1 MIQHIASF
9 FRAINAN
16 SHPGDIAHAAALGLF
31 LAILPKNNLTFTF
44 LFFLSIF
51 IRINKGAFF
60 ISFILFGFITPFM
73 DVLIN
78 NIGFWA
84 VQLPFLRPI
93 FIMLENI
100 PFAALFKLSNTMVL
114 GGIIWG
120 LALYTP
126 VYILTRI
133 ITAKYR
139 KYMQPSVGNVKGAG
153 ILGKIPLL
161 RHLTKISEIKDNF

>member
-1 MIQHIASF
+1 
-9 FRAINAN
+9 
-16 SHPGDIAHAAALGLF
+16 
-31 LAILPKNNLTFTF
+31 
-44 LFFLSIF
+44 
-51 IRINKGAFF
+51 
-60 ISFILFGFITPFM
+60 M

-84 VQLPFLRPI
+84 VQLAFLRPV
-93 FIMLENI
+93 FIALENI
-100 PFAALFKLSNTMVL
+100 PFVALFKLSNTMVL

-120 LALYTP
+120 LILYIP

-153 ILGKIPLL
+153 FLGKIPIL
-161 RHLTKISEIKDNF
+161 RHLTKISDIKDNF

>member
-1 MIQHIASF
+1 MIKYVTSF

-16 SHPGDIAHAAALGLF
+16 AHPGDIAHAVALGLF

-60 ISFILFGFITPFM
+60 ISFILFGFVTPFM

-84 VQLPFLRPI
+84 VQLSFLRPI
-93 FIMLENI
+93 FIALENI
-100 PFAALFKLSNTMVL
+100 PFVALFKLSNTMVL

-120 LALYTP
+120 LILYIP

-133 ITAKYR
+133 IIAKYR
-139 KYMQPSVGNVKGAG
+139 KYMQPAVNVKGVG
-153 ILGKIPLL
+153 LLGKIPLL
-161 RHLTKISEIKDNF
+161 RHLTKISYIKDNF

>member
-1 MIQHIASF
+1 MIKYVTSF
-9 FRAINAN
+9 FKSINAN
-16 SHPGDIAHAAALGLF
+16 AHPGDIAHAVALGLF

-60 ISFILFGFITPFM
+60 ISFILFGFVTPFM
-73 DVLIN
+73 DIIIN

-84 VQLPFLRPI
+84 VQLSFLRPI
-93 FIMLENI
+93 FIALENI
-100 PFAALFKLSNTMVL
+100 PFVALFKLSNTMVL

-120 LALYTP
+120 LILYIP

-133 ITAKYR
+133 IIAKYR
-139 KYMQPSVGNVKGAG
+139 KYMQPAVNVKGVG
-153 ILGKIPLL
+153 LLGKIPLL
-161 RHLTKISEIKDNF
+161 CHLTKISDIKENF

>member
-1 MIQHIASF
+1 MIKYVTSF

-16 SHPGDIAHAAALGLF
+16 AHPGDIAHAVALGLF

-60 ISFILFGFITPFM
+60 ISFILFGFVTPFM

-84 VQLPFLRPI
+84 VQLSFLRPI
-93 FIMLENI
+93 FIALENI
-100 PFAALFKLSNTMVL
+100 PFVALFKLSNTMVL

-120 LALYTP
+120 LILYIP

-133 ITAKYR
+133 IIAKYR
-139 KYMQPSVGNVKGAG
+139 KYMQPAVNVKGVG
-153 ILGKIPLL
+153 LLGKILLL
-161 RHLTKISEIKDNF
+161 RHLTKISDIKDNF

>member
-1 MIQHIASF
+1 MIKYVTSF

-16 SHPGDIAHAAALGLF
+16 THPGDIAHAVALGLF

-60 ISFILFGFITPFM
+60 ISFILFGFVTPFM

-84 VQLPFLRPI
+84 VQLSFLRPI
-93 FIMLENI
+93 FIALENI
-100 PFAALFKLSNTMVL
+100 PFVALFKLSNTMVL

-120 LALYTP
+120 LILYIP

-133 ITAKYR
+133 IIAKYR
-139 KYMQPSVGNVKGAG
+139 KYMQPAVNVKGVG
-153 ILGKIPLL
+153 LLGKIPLL
-161 RHLTKISEIKDNF
+161 RHLTKISDIKDNF

>member
-1 MIQHIASF
+1 MIKYVTSF
-9 FRAINAN
+9 FKAINAN
-16 SHPGDIAHAAALGLF
+16 AHPGDIAHAVALGLF

-60 ISFILFGFITPFM
+60 ISFILFGFLTPFM
-73 DVLIN
+73 DVIIN

-84 VQLPFLRPI
+84 VQLLFLRPI
-93 FIMLENI
+93 FIALENI
-100 PFAALFKLSNTMVL
+100 PFVALFKLSNTMVL

-120 LALYTP
+120 LILYIP

-133 ITAKYR
+133 IVAKYR
-139 KYMQPSVGNVKGAG
+139 KYMQPAVNVKGVG
-153 ILGKIPLL
+153 LLGKIPLL
-161 RHLTKISEIKDNF
+161 RHLTKISDIKDNF

>member
-1 MIQHIASF
+1 MIKYVTSF

-16 SHPGDIAHAAALGLF
+16 AHPGDIAHAVALGLF

-60 ISFILFGFITPFM
+60 ISFILFGFVTPFM

-84 VQLPFLRPI
+84 VQLLFLRPI
-93 FIMLENI
+93 FIALENI
-100 PFAALFKLSNTMVL
+100 PFVALFKLSNTMVL

-120 LALYTP
+120 LILYIP

-133 ITAKYR
+133 IIAKYR
-139 KYMQPSVGNVKGAG
+139 KYMQPAVNVKGVG
-153 ILGKIPLL
+153 LLGKIPLL
-161 RHLTKISEIKDNF
+161 RHLTKISDIKDNF

>member
-1 MIQHIASF
+1 MIKYVTSF
-9 FRAINAN
+9 FKSINAN
-16 SHPGDIAHAAALGLF
+16 AHPGDIAHAVALGLF

-60 ISFILFGFITPFM
+60 ISFILLGFVTPFM
-73 DVLIN
+73 DIIIN

-84 VQLPFLRPI
+84 VQLSFLRPI
-93 FIMLENI
+93 FIALENI
-100 PFAALFKLSNTMVL
+100 PFVALFKLSNTMVL

-120 LALYTP
+120 LILYIP

-133 ITAKYR
+133 IIAKYR
-139 KYMQPSVGNVKGAG
+139 KYMQPAVNVKGVG
-153 ILGKIPLL
+153 LLGKIPLL
-161 RHLTKISEIKDNF
+161 RHLTKISDIKDNF

>member
-1 MIQHIASF
+1 MIKYVTSF
-9 FRAINAN
+9 FKAINAN
-16 SHPGDIAHAAALGLF
+16 AHPGDIAHAVALGLF

-60 ISFILFGFITPFM
+60 ISFILLGFVTPFM
-73 DVLIN
+73 DIIIN

-84 VQLPFLRPI
+84 VQLSFLRPI
-93 FIMLENI
+93 FIALENI
-100 PFAALFKLSNTMVL
+100 PFVALFKLSNTMVL

-120 LALYTP
+120 LILYIP

-133 ITAKYR
+133 IIAKYR
-139 KYMQPSVGNVKGAG
+139 KYMQPAVNVKGVG
-153 ILGKIPLL
+153 LLGKIPLL
-161 RHLTKISEIKDNF
+161 RHLTKISDIKDNF

>member
-1 MIQHIASF
+1 MIKYVTSF

-16 SHPGDIAHAAALGLF
+16 AHPGDIAHAVALGLF

-60 ISFILFGFITPFM
+60 IAFILFGFVTPFM

-84 VQLPFLRPI
+84 VQLLFLRPI
-93 FIMLENI
+93 FIALENI
-100 PFAALFKLSNTMVL
+100 PFVALFKLSNTMVL

-120 LALYTP
+120 LILYIP

-133 ITAKYR
+133 IIAKYR
-139 KYMQPSVGNVKGAG
+139 KYMQPAVNVKGVG
-153 ILGKIPLL
+153 LLGKIPLL
-161 RHLTKISEIKDNF
+161 RHLTKISDIKDNF

>member
-1 MIQHIASF
+1 MIKYVTSF
-9 FRAINAN
+9 FKAINAN
-16 SHPGDIAHAAALGLF
+16 AHPGDIAHAAALGLF

-60 ISFILFGFITPFM
+60 LSFILFGFITPFM

-78 NIGFWA
+78 NIGFWV

-93 FIMLENI
+93 FITLENI
-100 PFAALFKLSNTMVL
+100 PFVALFKLSNTMVL
-114 GGIIWG
+114 GGIVWG
-120 LALYTP
+120 LILYTP

-139 KYMQPSVGNVKGAG
+139 KYMQPAVGNAKGVG
-153 ILGKIPLL
+153 ILGKIPIL
-161 RHLTKISEIKDNF
+161 RHLTKISDIKDNF

>member
-1 MIQHIASF
+1 MIKYVTSF
-9 FRAINAN
+9 FKAINAN
-16 SHPGDIAHAAALGLF
+16 AHPGDIAHAVALGLF

-60 ISFILFGFITPFM
+60 ISFILFGFVTPFM

-84 VQLPFLRPI
+84 VQLSFLRPI
-93 FIMLENI
+93 FIALENI
-100 PFAALFKLSNTMVL
+100 PFIALFKLSNTMVL

-120 LALYTP
+120 LILYIP

-133 ITAKYR
+133 IIAKYR
-139 KYMQPSVGNVKGAG
+139 KYMQPAVNVKGVG
-153 ILGKIPLL
+153 LLGKIPLL
-161 RHLTKISEIKDNF
+161 RHLTKISDIKDNF

>member
-1 MIQHIASF
+1 MIKYVTSF

-16 SHPGDIAHAAALGLF
+16 AHPGDIAHAVALGLF

-60 ISFILFGFITPFM
+60 ISFILLGFVTPFM
-73 DVLIN
+73 DIIIN

-84 VQLPFLRPI
+84 VQLSFLRPI
-93 FIMLENI
+93 FVTLENI
-100 PFAALFKLSNTMVL
+100 PFVALFKLSNTMVL

-120 LALYTP
+120 LILYVP

-133 ITAKYR
+133 IIAKYR
-139 KYMQPSVGNVKGAG
+139 KYMQPAVNVKGVG
-153 ILGKIPLL
+153 LLGKIPLL
-161 RHLTKISEIKDNF
+161 RHLTKISDIKDNF

>member
-1 MIQHIASF
+1 MIKYVTSF

-16 SHPGDIAHAAALGLF
+16 AHPGDIAHAVALGLF

-60 ISFILFGFITPFM
+60 ISFILFGFVTPFM

-84 VQLPFLRPI
+84 VQLLFLRPI
-93 FIMLENI
+93 FIALENI
-100 PFAALFKLSNTMVL
+100 PFVALFKLSNTMVL

-120 LALYTP
+120 LILYIP

-133 ITAKYR
+133 IVAKYR
-139 KYMQPSVGNVKGAG
+139 KYMQPAVNVKGVG
-153 ILGKIPLL
+153 LLGKIPLL
-161 RHLTKISEIKDNF
+161 RHLTKISDIKDNF

>member
-1 MIQHIASF
+1 MIKYVPSF

-16 SHPGDIAHAAALGLF
+16 AHPGDIAHAVALGLF

-60 ISFILFGFITPFM
+60 ISFILFGFVTPFM

-84 VQLPFLRPI
+84 VQLLFLRPI
-93 FIMLENI
+93 FIALENI
-100 PFAALFKLSNTMVL
+100 PFVALFKLSNTMVL

-120 LALYTP
+120 LILYIP

-133 ITAKYR
+133 IIAKYR
-139 KYMQPSVGNVKGAG
+139 KYMQPAVNVKGVG
-153 ILGKIPLL
+153 LLGKIPLL
-161 RHLTKISEIKDNF
+161 RHLTKISDIKDNF

>member
-1 MIQHIASF
+1 MIKYVTSF

-16 SHPGDIAHAAALGLF
+16 AHPGDIAHAVTLGLF

-60 ISFILFGFITPFM
+60 IAFILFGFVTPFM

-84 VQLPFLRPI
+84 VQLLFLRPI
-93 FIMLENI
+93 FIALENI
-100 PFAALFKLSNTMVL
+100 PFVALFKLSNTMVL

-120 LALYTP
+120 LILYIP

-133 ITAKYR
+133 IIAKYR
-139 KYMQPSVGNVKGAG
+139 KYMQPAVNVKGVG
-153 ILGKIPLL
+153 LLGKIPLL
-161 RHLTKISEIKDNF
+161 RHLTKISDIKDNF

>member
-1 MIQHIASF
+1 MIKYVTSF

-16 SHPGDIAHAAALGLF
+16 AHPGDIAHAVALGLF

-60 ISFILFGFITPFM
+60 ISFILFGFVTPFM
-73 DVLIN
+73 DIIIN

-84 VQLPFLRPI
+84 VQLSFLSPI
-93 FIMLENI
+93 FIALENI
-100 PFAALFKLSNTMVL
+100 PFVALFKLSNTMVL

-120 LALYTP
+120 LILYIP

-133 ITAKYR
+133 IIAKYR
-139 KYMQPSVGNVKGAG
+139 KYMQPAVNVKGVG
-153 ILGKIPLL
+153 LLGKIPLL
-161 RHLTKISEIKDNF
+161 RHLTKISDIKDNF

>member
-1 MIQHIASF
+1 MIKYVTSF
-9 FRAINAN
+9 FKSINAN
-16 SHPGDIAHAAALGLF
+16 AHPGDIAHAVALGLF

-60 ISFILFGFITPFM
+60 ISFILFGFVTPFM

-84 VQLPFLRPI
+84 VQLLFLRPI
-93 FIMLENI
+93 FIALENI
-100 PFAALFKLSNTMVL
+100 PFVALFKLSNTMVL

-120 LALYTP
+120 LILYIP

-133 ITAKYR
+133 IIAKYR
-139 KYMQPSVGNVKGAG
+139 KYMQPAVNVKGVG
-153 ILGKIPLL
+153 LLGKIPLL
-161 RHLTKISEIKDNF
+161 RHLTKISDIKDNF

>member
-1 MIQHIASF
+1 MIKYITSF

-16 SHPGDIAHAAALGLF
+16 AHPGDIAHAVALGLF

-60 ISFILFGFITPFM
+60 ISFILFGFVTPFM

-84 VQLPFLRPI
+84 VQLSFLRPI
-93 FIMLENI
+93 FIALENI
-100 PFAALFKLSNTMVL
+100 PFVALFKLSNTMVL

-120 LALYTP
+120 LILYIP

-133 ITAKYR
+133 IIAKYR
-139 KYMQPSVGNVKGAG
+139 KYMQPAVNVKGVG
-153 ILGKIPLL
+153 LLGKIPLL
-161 RHLTKISEIKDNF
+161 RHLTKISDIKDNF

>member
-1 MIQHIASF
+1 MIKYVTSF

-16 SHPGDIAHAAALGLF
+16 AHPGDIAHAVALGLF
-31 LAILPKNNLTFTF
+31 LAILPKNNLTVTF

-60 ISFILFGFITPFM
+60 ISFILFGFVTPFM

-84 VQLPFLRPI
+84 VQLSFLRPI
-93 FIMLENI
+93 FIALENI
-100 PFAALFKLSNTMVL
+100 PFIALFKLSNTMVL

-120 LALYTP
+120 LILYIP

-133 ITAKYR
+133 IIAKYR
-139 KYMQPSVGNVKGAG
+139 KYMQPAVNVKGVG
-153 ILGKIPLL
+153 LLGKIPLL
-161 RHLTKISEIKDNF
+161 RHLTKISDIKDNF

>member
-1 MIQHIASF
+1 MIKYVTSF
-9 FRAINAN
+9 FKSINAN
-16 SHPGDIAHAAALGLF
+16 AHPGDIAHAVALGLF

-60 ISFILFGFITPFM
+60 ISFILFGFVTPFM
-73 DVLIN
+73 DIIIN

-84 VQLPFLRPI
+84 VQLSFLRPI
-93 FIMLENI
+93 FIALENI
-100 PFAALFKLSNTMVL
+100 PFVALFKLSNTMVL

-120 LALYTP
+120 LILYIP

-133 ITAKYR
+133 IIAKYR
-139 KYMQPSVGNVKGAG
+139 KYMQPAVNVKGVG
-153 ILGKIPLL
+153 LLGKIPLL
-161 RHLTKISEIKDNF
+161 RHLTKISDIKENF

>member
-1 MIQHIASF
+1 MIKYVTSF

-16 SHPGDIAHAAALGLF
+16 AHPGDIAHAVALGLF

-60 ISFILFGFITPFM
+60 ISFILFGFVTPFM

-84 VQLPFLRPI
+84 VQLSFLRPI
-93 FIMLENI
+93 FIALENI
-100 PFAALFKLSNTMVL
+100 PFVALFKLSNTMVL

-120 LALYTP
+120 LILYIP

-133 ITAKYR
+133 IIAKYR
-139 KYMQPSVGNVKGAG
+139 KYMQPAVNVKGVSL
-153 ILGKIPLL
+153 LGKIPLL
-161 RHLTKISEIKDNF
+161 RHLTKISDIKDNF

>member
-1 MIQHIASF
+1 MIKYVTSF

-16 SHPGDIAHAAALGLF
+16 AHPGDIAHAVALGLF

-60 ISFILFGFITPFM
+60 ISFILFGFVTPFM

-84 VQLPFLRPI
+84 VQLSFLRPI
-93 FIMLENI
+93 FIALENI
-100 PFAALFKLSNTMVL
+100 PFVALFKLSNTMVL

-120 LALYTP
+120 LILYIP

-133 ITAKYR
+133 IVAKYR
-139 KYMQPSVGNVKGAG
+139 KYMQPAVNVKGVG
-153 ILGKIPLL
+153 LLGKIPLL
-161 RHLTKISEIKDNF
+161 RHLTKISDIKDNF

>member
-1 MIQHIASF
+1 MIKYVTSF

-16 SHPGDIAHAAALGLF
+16 AHPGDIAHAVALGLF

-60 ISFILFGFITPFM
+60 ISFILFGFLTPFM

-84 VQLPFLRPI
+84 VQLLFLRPI
-93 FIMLENI
+93 FIALENI
-100 PFAALFKLSNTMVL
+100 PFVALFKLSNTMVL
-114 GGIIWG
+114 GGIICG
-120 LALYTP
+120 LILYIP

-133 ITAKYR
+133 IIAKYR
-139 KYMQPSVGNVKGAG
+139 KYMQPAVNVKGVG
-153 ILGKIPLL
+153 LLGKIPLL
-161 RHLTKISEIKDNF
+161 RHLTKISDIKDNF

>member
-1 MIQHIASF
+1 MIKYVTSF

-16 SHPGDIAHAAALGLF
+16 AHPGDIAHAVALGLF

-60 ISFILFGFITPFM
+60 IAFILFGFVTPFM

-84 VQLPFLRPI
+84 VQLSFLRPI
-93 FIMLENI
+93 FIALENI
-100 PFAALFKLSNTMVL
+100 PFVALFKLSNTMVL

-120 LALYTP
+120 LILYIP

-133 ITAKYR
+133 IIAKYR
-139 KYMQPSVGNVKGAG
+139 KYMQPAVNVKGVG
-153 ILGKIPLL
+153 LLGKIPLL
-161 RHLTKISEIKDNF
+161 RHLTKISDIKDNF

>member
-1 MIQHIASF
+1 MIKYVTSF

-16 SHPGDIAHAAALGLF
+16 AHPGDIAHAVALGLF

-60 ISFILFGFITPFM
+60 ISFILFGFVTPFM

-84 VQLPFLRPI
+84 VQLSFLRPI
-93 FIMLENI
+93 FIALENI
-100 PFAALFKLSNTMVL
+100 PFVALFKLSNTMVL

-120 LALYTP
+120 LILYVP

-133 ITAKYR
+133 IVAKYR
-139 KYMQPSVGNVKGAG
+139 KYMQPAVNVKGVG
-153 ILGKIPLL
+153 LLGKIPLL
-161 RHLTKISEIKDNF
+161 RHLTKISDIKDNF

>member
-1 MIQHIASF
+1 MIKYVTSF

-16 SHPGDIAHAAALGLF
+16 AHPGDIAHAVALGLF

-60 ISFILFGFITPFM
+60 ISFILFGFVTPFM

-84 VQLPFLRPI
+84 VQLSFLRPI
-93 FIMLENI
+93 FIALENI
-100 PFAALFKLSNTMVL
+100 PFIALFKLSNTMVL

-120 LALYTP
+120 LILYIP
-126 VYILTRI
+126 IYILTRI
-133 ITAKYR
+133 IIAKYR
-139 KYMQPSVGNVKGAG
+139 KYMQPAVNVKGVG
-153 ILGKIPLL
+153 LLGKIPLL
-161 RHLTKISEIKDNF
+161 RHLTKISDIKDNF

>member
-1 MIQHIASF
+1 MIKYVTSF
-9 FRAINAN
+9 FKAINAN
-16 SHPGDIAHAAALGLF
+16 AHPGDIAHAVALGLF

-60 ISFILFGFITPFM
+60 ISFILLGFVTPFM

-84 VQLPFLRPI
+84 VQLSFLRPI
-93 FIMLENI
+93 FIALENI
-100 PFAALFKLSNTMVL
+100 PFVALFKLSNTMVL

-120 LALYTP
+120 LILYIP

-133 ITAKYR
+133 IIAKYR
-139 KYMQPSVGNVKGAG
+139 KYMQPAVNVKGVG
-153 ILGKIPLL
+153 LLGKIPLL
-161 RHLTKISEIKDNF
+161 RHLTKISDIKDNF

>member
-1 MIQHIASF
+1 MIKYVTSF

-16 SHPGDIAHAAALGLF
+16 AHPGDIAHAVALGLF

-60 ISFILFGFITPFM
+60 ISFILFGFVTPFM

-84 VQLPFLRPI
+84 VQLSFLRPI
-93 FIMLENI
+93 FIALENI
-100 PFAALFKLSNTMVL
+100 PFVALFKLSNTMVL

-120 LALYTP
+120 LILYVP

-133 ITAKYR
+133 IIAKYR
-139 KYMQPSVGNVKGAG
+139 KYMQPAVNVKGVG
-153 ILGKIPLL
+153 LLGKIPLL
-161 RHLTKISEIKDNF
+161 RHLTKISDIKDNF

>member
-1 MIQHIASF
+1 MIKYVTSF

-16 SHPGDIAHAAALGLF
+16 AHPGDIAHAVALGLF

-60 ISFILFGFITPFM
+60 ISFILFGFVTPFM
-73 DVLIN
+73 DILIN

-84 VQLPFLRPI
+84 VQLSFLRPI
-93 FIMLENI
+93 FIALENI
-100 PFAALFKLSNTMVL
+100 PFVALFKLSNTMVL

-120 LALYTP
+120 LILYIP

-133 ITAKYR
+133 IIAKYR
-139 KYMQPSVGNVKGAG
+139 KYMQPAVNVKGVG
-153 ILGKIPLL
+153 LLGKIPLL
-161 RHLTKISEIKDNF
+161 RHLTKISDIKDNF

>member
-1 MIQHIASF
+1 MIKYVTSF

-16 SHPGDIAHAAALGLF
+16 AHPGDIAHAVALGLF

-60 ISFILFGFITPFM
+60 IAFILFGFVTPFM

-84 VQLPFLRPI
+84 VQLSFLRPI
-93 FIMLENI
+93 FIALENI
-100 PFAALFKLSNTMVL
+100 PFVALFKLSNTMVL

-120 LALYTP
+120 LILYIP
-126 VYILTRI
+126 LYILTRI
-133 ITAKYR
+133 IIAKDR
-139 KYMQPSVGNVKGAG
+139 KYMQPAVNVKGVG
-153 ILGKIPLL
+153 LLGKIPLL
-161 RHLTKISEIKDNF
+161 RHLTKISDIKDNF

>member
-1 MIQHIASF
+1 MIKYVTSF

-16 SHPGDIAHAAALGLF
+16 AHPGDIAHAVALGLF

-60 ISFILFGFITPFM
+60 ISFILFGFVTPFM
-73 DVLIN
+73 DIIIN

-84 VQLPFLRPI
+84 VQLSFLRPI
-93 FIMLENI
+93 FIALENI

-120 LALYTP
+120 LILYIP
-126 VYILTRI
+126 VYILTKI
-133 ITAKYR
+133 IVAKYR
-139 KYMQPSVGNVKGAG
+139 KYMQPAVNVKGVG
-153 ILGKIPLL
+153 LLGKIPLL
-161 RHLTKISEIKDNF
+161 RHLTKISDIKDNF

>member
-1 MIQHIASF
+1 MIKYVTSF
-9 FRAINAN
+9 FKSINAN
-16 SHPGDIAHAAALGLF
+16 AHPGDIAHAVALGLF

-60 ISFILFGFITPFM
+60 ISFILFGFVTPFM
-73 DVLIN
+73 DIIIN

-84 VQLPFLRPI
+84 VQLSFLRPI
-93 FIMLENI
+93 FIALENI
-100 PFAALFKLSNTMVL
+100 PFVALFKLSNTMVL

-120 LALYTP
+120 LILYIP

-133 ITAKYR
+133 IIAKYR
-139 KYMQPSVGNVKGAG
+139 KYMQPAVNVKGVG
-153 ILGKIPLL
+153 LLGKIPLL
-161 RHLTKISEIKDNF
+161 RHLTKISDIKDNF

>member
-1 MIQHIASF
+1 MIKYITSF

-16 SHPGDIAHAAALGLF
+16 AHPGDIAHAVALGLF

-60 ISFILFGFITPFM
+60 IAFILFGFVTPFM
-73 DVLIN
+73 DVIIN

-84 VQLPFLRPI
+84 VQLSFLRPI
-93 FIMLENI
+93 FIALENI
-100 PFAALFKLSNTMVL
+100 PFVALFKLSNTMVL

-120 LALYTP
+120 LILYIP

-133 ITAKYR
+133 IIAKYR
-139 KYMQPSVGNVKGAG
+139 KYMQPAVNVKGVG
-153 ILGKIPLL
+153 LLGKIPLL
-161 RHLTKISEIKDNF
+161 RHLTKISDIKDNF

>member
-1 MIQHIASF
+1 MIKYVTSF

-16 SHPGDIAHAAALGLF
+16 AHPGDIAHAVALGLF

-60 ISFILFGFITPFM
+60 ISFILLGFVTPFM

-84 VQLPFLRPI
+84 VQLSFLRPI
-93 FIMLENI
+93 FIALENI
-100 PFAALFKLSNTMVL
+100 PFVALFKLSNTMVF

-120 LALYTP
+120 LILYIP

-133 ITAKYR
+133 IVAKYR
-139 KYMQPSVGNVKGAG
+139 KYMQPAVNVKGVG
-153 ILGKIPLL
+153 LLGKIPLL
-161 RHLTKISEIKDNF
+161 RHLTKISDIKDNF

>member
-1 MIQHIASF
+1 MIKYVTSF

-16 SHPGDIAHAAALGLF
+16 AHPGDIAHAVALGLF

-60 ISFILFGFITPFM
+60 ISFILFGFVTPFM
-73 DVLIN
+73 DVIIN

-84 VQLPFLRPI
+84 VQLSFLRPI
-93 FIMLENI
+93 FIALENI
-100 PFAALFKLSNTMVL
+100 PFVALFKLSNTMVL

-120 LALYTP
+120 LILYIP

-133 ITAKYR
+133 IIAKYR
-139 KYMQPSVGNVKGAG
+139 KYMQPAVNVKGVG
-153 ILGKIPLL
+153 LLGKIPLL
-161 RHLTKISEIKDNF
+161 RHLTKISDIKDNF